1 MNYYANPDERRRL
14 TAGLREVA
22 DFLDQH
28 PHVPAPRHTDLLV
41 FPAGKTDAEMFA
53 EIDVI
58 AEQIGVTVSGHHSP
72 ADHYTAHRD
81 FGPVQYR
88 AVAIPHAARTR
99 RSEEAGQ

>member
-22 DFLDQH
+22 DFLDQN

-41 FPAGKTDAEMFA
+41 FPAQKTDAELFA

-58 AEQIGVTVSGHHSP
+58 AEQIGVTPMGHQSP
-72 ADHYTAHRD
+72 AAPYPAHRH
-81 FGPVQYR
+81 FGPVQSR
-88 AVAIPHAARTR
+88 AVAIPHAARPR